1 MFTFSNL
8 VRILNAA
15 ATDAATTANVG
26 AEPATMTPV
35 INKIAMPIGKLQN
48 VPFEKLR
55 RVHNVRVPAME
66 EMNASRLIPSIKANG
81 FIAAYPLMVEE
92 SDHGNYNLLAGHGRW
107 GALRKMSAKD
117 RDAALS
123 AFKGNVPALVFK
135 NLSAEGRAAIRAH
148 DFTASSDKMKGD
160 KWSDQLIVTD
170 FITSGTKLT
179 DDDIAS
185 FMGWISEGGKNK
197 GRPNRNRAML
207 HRRLYELGIVE
218 PRLLEEYGKRWDT
231 TLDEAKRTTPFTD
244 GNIAELHQLLGNQP
258 SGEALISKVTEV
270 LTAAPTDATTIAIVP
285 HKFSPLDAREMVKGI
300 ADTRVR
306 RLLYAITGQGNGP
319 GVAAEVP
326 SAVIA
331 EINSAFKAEKAPIAP
346 IEVPV
351 HPAKVRGHAKK

>member
-8 VRILNAA
+8 VRILTAA
-15 ATDAATTANVG
+15 DTTPTANEG
-26 AEPATMTPV
+26 ASPAIV
-35 INKIAMPIGKLQN
+35 INKIAMPIGKLAN

-92 SDHGNYNLLAGHGRW
+92 SDHGNFNLLAGHGRC
-107 GALRKMSAKD
+107 
-117 RDAALS
+117 
-123 AFKGNVPALVFK
+123 
-135 NLSAEGRAAIRAH
+135 AAIRAH

-197 GRPNRNRAML
+197 GKPNRNRAML

-231 TLDEAKRTTPFTD
+231 TLEESKRTTPFTD
-244 GNIAELHQLLGNQP
+244 GNLAELHQLLGNQP
-258 SGEALISKVTEV
+258 SGEALIAKVTEV
-270 LTAAPTDATTIAIVP
+270 LTAAPSDATAIAIVP